1 MVSVCVRSGEQG
13 HMRVDRVPP
22 TESKRADAVDHA
34 DWKEM
39 RLREVRNDVAEVRLG
54 LWCDTVSWR

>member
-1 MVSVCVRSGEQG
+1 
-13 HMRVDRVPP
+13 MRVDRVPP